1 MPQKILHDTEN
12 KDSTLSVRVDKNA
25 GYQSSNIS
33 VTYDLS
39 VLLVSCQK

>member
-12 KDSTLSVRVDKNA
+12 KDSSVRVDKNA

>member
-1 MPQKILHDTEN
+1 MLQKTIHDIEN
-12 KDSTLSVRVDKNA
+12 KDSALSVRVDKNA